1 MSATLCVL
9 DIETLQR
16 RGRAGDEAA
25 LMELGRRVLD
35 FDLCLL
41 NSGIRYCEHEH
52 ELQALQAKLN
62 TEIPPQCPH
71 CDGWLTED

>member
-1 MSATLCVL
+1 MSATLSVL

-41 NSGIRYCEHEH
+41 NTPNRYCEHEH
-52 ELQALQAKLN
+52 ELQALQARLIM
-62 TEIPPQCPH
+62 EVPPQCPH